1 MNSTA
6 DISRNSASNNTAP
19 GHHLA
24 NNHDEHNVY
33 DVAVI
38 GAGPAGENVA
48 QYATQGSG
56 LSAVLIEGGLVGG
69 DCSYYACMPSKALLR
84 PLEVAAATAHLTG
97 LEPARVSVSGLLR
110 RRDKWVSQ
118 YDDAGQVF
126 WAASAGIDVIR
137 G

>member
-48 QYATQGSG
+48 QYASQGSG

-69 DCSYYACMPSKALLR
+69 
-84 PLEVAAATAHLTG
+84 
-97 LEPARVSVSGLLR
+97 
-110 RRDKWVSQ
+110 
-118 YDDAGQVF
+118 
-126 WAASAGIDVIR
+126 
-137 G
+137 